1 MWQLVKMYGVLET
14 YVFLVLL
21 DMNLMHSMKNLS
33 MYSMFDYIRN
43 LQKQNQIKTQHT
55 LDKDLLIVH
64 ELDLKCLIYNY

>member
-14 YVFLVLL
+14 YVFLELL

-33 MYSMFDYIRN
+33 MYSMFDYIIN
-43 LQKQNQIKTQHT
+43 LQKKNKIKTQHT

-64 ELDLKCLIYNY
+64 